1 MGNKLGLSQQTPPPV
16 SPNAEDL
23 SLILGS
29 MARGRSFSTTT
40 GPKPQEIN
48 MALMGK
54 DRSNSPG
61 SNMVIDTTMVQRRKK
76 SVPHTQREKWVCSLF
91 FGSRM
96 TANRSVGSSN
106 NINFFPFHFRDSS
119 SAEEFFIE
127 VILQRHARRLLQE
140 KKLEALGYMSAALDF
155 HLVKYNFWNLEHKE
169 NGNVIGFLFFFIHR
183 LVGWHVKKIE
193 RLVLKILL
201 QP

>member
-40 GPKPQEIN
+40 GPKPTEIN
-48 MALMGK
+48 MALMGGTANK
-54 DRSNSPG
+54 DRSPA
-61 SNMVIDTTMVQRRKK
+61 SNVVIDTTMVQRRKK
-76 SVPHTQREKWVCSLF
+76 SVPHTQKEKWVCSLF
-91 FGSRM
+91 FGGRM
-96 TANRSVGSSN
+96 ANRGSN
-106 NINFFPFHFRDSS
+106 HFPFISRDSS

-155 HLVKYNFWNLEHKE
+155 HLVS
-169 NGNVIGFLFFFIHR
+169 
-183 LVGWHVKKIE
+183 
-193 RLVLKILL
+193 
-201 QP
+201 

>member
-40 GPKPQEIN
+40 GPKPTEIN
-48 MALMGK
+48 MALMGGVGAANK
-54 DRSNSPG
+54 DRSPG
-61 SNMVIDTTMVQRRKK
+61 SNVVVDTTMVQRRKK
-76 SVPHTQREKWVCSLF
+76 SVPHTQKEKWVCSLF
-91 FGSRM
+91 FGGPI
-96 TANRSVGSSN
+96 ANRGSN
-106 NINFFPFHFRDSS
+106 HFPFISRDSS

-155 HLVKYNFWNLEHKE
+155 HLVSFVCGLHK
-169 NGNVIGFLFFFIHR
+169 GIF
-183 LVGWHVKKIE
+183 
-193 RLVLKILL
+193 
-201 QP
+201 